1 LNPVYKS
8 FDKHNFFTKD
18 ADIFYFRIADQV
30 MNFRLINKSLYLD
43 KEGRYSSWS
52 LSTKSYDHTAMNTS
66 QHVFNRSV
74 LVNMPE
80 QEKHWTLYPNSKYSD
95 EIYTKLIRNQ
105 TIDVERFSSQILAE
119 EMDGFNT
126 VASM

>member
-1 LNPVYKS
+1 
-8 FDKHNFFTKD
+8 
-18 ADIFYFRIADQV
+18 

-74 LVNMPE
+74 LFNMPE